1 MQSTN
6 VVNDTTS
13 SNTASVCIST
23 CPQSTLRKSENLH
36 HKDIAQNDQRVP
48 QENIS
53 EQLPEETD
61 TVIPLPTSKPSSQQS
76 SSTSQG
82 VYEID
87 LSQKSPSMCSKLI
100 TKCLSE
106 KHTETAQTSS
116 SAHYPSRKGRTRKPP
131 VRLSPTLTRRRR
143 YGRCSS
149 ESALTRSHVT
159 KRPHED
165 SDTSSEENLSVMKE
179 NKTSRNNKQINLSKR
194 TPLQSIQTD
203 SNHEENAFLTS
214 PATTSQT
221 IQVMQLAFNDNLL
234 LSFSLVFKEVVK
246 LKEGV
251 Y

>member
-6 VVNDTTS
+6 VVNGTS
-13 SNTASVCIST
+13 SNTASVGMST
-23 CPQSTLRKSENLH
+23 CPQSTLRT
-36 HKDIAQNDQRVP
+36 QNDQRVP
-48 QENIS
+48 QENIC

-61 TVIPLPTSKPSSQQS
+61 PVMPLPKPSSQQS

-87 LSQKSPSMCSKLI
+87 LSQKSPSMCSQLI
-100 TKCLSE
+100 TKCLSG
-106 KHTETAQTSS
+106 KHTETEQTSS
-116 SAHYPSRKGRTRKPP
+116 SVQRPSRKGRTRKPP

-143 YGRCSS
+143 YGGWSS

-165 SDTSSEENLSVMKE
+165 SDTSSEENISVMKE
-179 NKTSRNNKQINLSKR
+179 KKTSCNNKQINLSKR

-203 SNHEENAFLTS
+203 SSHEENAFLTS
-214 PATTSQT
+214 PATTFQ
-221 IQVMQLAFNDNLL
+221 IAQVMQLAFNDNLS

-246 LKEGV
+246 LREGV

>member
-1 MQSTN
+1 M
-6 VVNDTTS
+6 S
-13 SNTASVCIST
+13 SNTASVCMST
-23 CPQSTLRKSENLH
+23 CPKSTLRTSENLH
-36 HKDIAQNDQRVP
+36 YKDIAQNDQRVP
-48 QENIS
+48 QEKPC

-61 TVIPLPTSKPSSQQS
+61 PVIPLPASKPSSQQS

-87 LSQKSPSMCSKLI
+87 LSQKSPSTCSQLI
-100 TKCLSE
+100 TKCLSG
-106 KHTETAQTSS
+106 KCTETEQTSS
-116 SAHYPSRKGRTRKPP
+116 STKYPNRKGRRRKPP
-131 VRLSPTLTRRRR
+131 VRLSPTLTRRKR
-143 YGRCSS
+143 YDGCSS
-149 ESALTRSHVT
+149 ESALTCSYVT

-165 SDTSSEENLSVMKE
+165 SDTSSDENISVMKE
-179 NKTSRNNKQINLSKR
+179 NKTSRKNKQTSLSKR

-214 PATTSQT
+214 PATVSQT
-221 IQVMQLAFNDNLL
+221 TQVMQLVFNINLS